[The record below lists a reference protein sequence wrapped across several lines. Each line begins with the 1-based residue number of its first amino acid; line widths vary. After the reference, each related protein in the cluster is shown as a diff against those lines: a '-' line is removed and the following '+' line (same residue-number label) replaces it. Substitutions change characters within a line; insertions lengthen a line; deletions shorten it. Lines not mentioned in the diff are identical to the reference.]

1 MCGPCISHGESKCE
15 SRASDSGRLRT
26 ACKKCNA
33 AKRTCKPHPSWARVI
48 FDAIQ
53 LCARLYYTFPC
64 IGLLITAAPSPS
76 GQGTHHTLCIQLS
89 MHIMIVGLDEETRR
103 QLNRMESML
112 HALCDKDGIIPST
125 LPGYDAPRAAS
136 PTTQSPASATGQM
149 ERMHLTDDASE
160 PPRKLG
166 NYA

>member
-1 MCGPCISHGESKCE
+1 MCGPCISHGESKCK

-33 AKRTCKPHPSWARVI
+33 AKRTCKPRPSWARVI

-53 LCARLYYTFPC
+53 LCACLYYTFPC

-76 GQGTHHTLCIQLS
+76 GRGTHHTLCIQLG
-89 MHIMIVGLDEETRR
+89 MHIMIVGLDEDTCR

-112 HALCDKDGIIPST
+112 HALCDKDGIIPLT
-125 LPGYDAPRAAS
+125 LLGYDAPCAAS
-136 PTTQSPASATGQM
+136 PTMQSPALATGQM
-149 ERMHLTDDASE
+149 ERMHLTYDASE
-160 PPRKLG
+160 LPRKLG
-166 NYA
+166 NYT